1 MHQGRTLRALIVDAH
16 RGVFPLVNGGW
27 ERIAPWRAGL
37 GAVIAFTG
45 HAFLAVDEDVSDE
58 ELHRL
63 APGGYGGAHAPHVVQ
78 SLAGADGW
86 IDSLDAVLVG
96 GPQTHL
102 PRSLVERRDLES
114 HPRVQL
120 ARRLRDDVRVLG
132 FSDPGISALVTVG
145 RGLGGLLELGI
156 ETDGGVDAVAMIREA
171 SMAAPEDEP
180 VVAAV
185 APGNARALR
194 TVLAAGFRPIA
205 SVQLYQ
211 RS

>member
-1 MHQGRTLRALIVDAH
+1 MSQGRTLCALIVDAYQ
-16 RGVFPLVNGGW
+16 GVFPAVDGGW
-27 ERIAPWRAGL
+27 ERIAPWRTGL
-37 GAVIAFTG
+37 GGVIAFTG

-58 ELHRL
+58 GLHRL
-63 APGGYGGAHAPHVVQ
+63 APGGFGGAHAPHVVH

-86 IDSLDAVLVG
+86 IDSLDAVLVAS
-96 GPQTHL
+96 PQTVI
-102 PRSLVERRDLES
+102 PRTLVERRDLES
-114 HPRVQL
+114 HPRVRL

-132 FSDPGISALVTVG
+132 FADPGIAALVTFG
-145 RGLGGLLELGI
+145 RGLGGLLEPGI
-156 ETDGGVDAVAMIREA
+156 ETDGRVDAVAMIREA
-171 SMAAPEDEP
+171 SMAGPEGKP